1 MISMEKDGKIKS
13 FFSDG
18 LSVDET
24 RVSVLMLGFVAS
36 LIFGGYM
43 YLTTGTISSVWSD
56 IVITLILSVAGI
68 NAISTFVGGKSN
80 SAISAQA
87 KQILAN
93 NVSKQEPKQNNND
106 EQKP

>member
-1 MISMEKDGKIKS
+1 MISMEKYGKIKS

-68 NAISTFVGGKSN
+68 NAISTFVGGKSA
-80 SAISAQA
+80 SAISTQA

-93 NVSKQEPKQNNND
+93 NIGKQEQKQNNND

>member
-68 NAISTFVGGKSN
+68 NAISTFVGKSN
-80 SAISAQA
+80 STISTQA

-93 NVSKQEPKQNNND
+93 NVGKQEPKQNNND

>member
-1 MISMEKDGKIKS
+1 MEKDGKIKS

-68 NAISTFVGGKSN
+68 NAISTFVGGKSA
-80 SAISAQA
+80 SAISTQA

-93 NVSKQEPKQNNND
+93 NIGKQEQKQNNND

>member
-68 NAISTFVGGKSN
+68 NAISTFVGGKSA
-80 SAISAQA
+80 SAISTQA

-93 NVSKQEPKQNNND
+93 NIGKQEQKQNNND

>member
-1 MISMEKDGKIKS
+1 MEKYGKIKS

-68 NAISTFVGGKSN
+68 NAISTFVGGKSA
-80 SAISAQA
+80 SAISTQA

-93 NVSKQEPKQNNND
+93 NIGKQEQKQNNND